1 MSGTFQRTNALRL
14 PPNTGMELTG
24 KSVTS
29 FAGAKVA
36 PPFACSSSPTLHSHV
51 TFRKTSHDFGV
62 MYLSTNLKF
71 RPNNNRHHD

>member
-36 PPFACSSSPTLHSHV
+36 PLSPAAHPRRFSADYTQ
-51 TFRKTSHDFGV
+51 
-62 MYLSTNLKF
+62 
-71 RPNNNRHHD
+71 

>member
-14 PPNTGMELTG
+14 PRNTGMELTG

-36 PPFACSSSPTLHSHV
+36 PLSPAAHPRRCTAMSLSV
-51 TFRKTSHDFGV
+51 KPATTSG
-62 MYLSTNLKF
+62 
-71 RPNNNRHHD
+71 